1 MKYCDFDETIIIFR
15 SWLGRKFASLWR
27 PLAPVRGPHRKP
39 LQLRGFDLKVRFDG
53 SIARLLDAGG
63 WLGLIAG
70 GWLMLSQLWWLLCML
85 VQKGCWLASMLC
97 LGSHTLD
104 ALRGRRIRSFPGK

>member
-1 MKYCDFDETIIIFR
+1 MLFTI
-15 SWLGRKFASLWR
+15 WLVGGLPASGARWR
-27 PLAPVRGPHRKP
+27 PVAFGDPPDP
-39 LQLRGFDLKVRFDG
+39 LSIPFQLIRWLDCSIVRF
-53 SIARLLDAGG
+53 LDAGG
-63 WLGLIAG
+63 WLGLSAG

-104 ALRGRRIRSFPGK
+104 ALRGRRIRF

>member
-1 MKYCDFDETIIIFR
+1 MMIFR
-15 SWLGRKFASLWR
+15 SWLGRRLASLCR
-27 PLAPVRGPHRKP
+27 PVAAPRGPHRKP

-63 WLGLIAG
+63 WLGLSAG
-70 GWLMLSQLWWLLCML
+70 GWLGLSQLWWPLCTL

-104 ALRGRRIRSFPGK
+104 ALRGRWISVRFM